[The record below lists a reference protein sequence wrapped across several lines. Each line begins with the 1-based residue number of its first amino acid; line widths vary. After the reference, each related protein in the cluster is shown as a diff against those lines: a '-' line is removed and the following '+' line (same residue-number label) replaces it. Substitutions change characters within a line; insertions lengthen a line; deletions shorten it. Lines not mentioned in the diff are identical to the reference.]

1 MDPGPEAGEAAPSS
15 QSNSPLKPI
24 TSPRTT
30 SRRGNSC
37 GNIQIVS
44 MKKGGLSMALV
55 LWAAGSRGGCLS
67 ADCTLDDGAH
77 VRPRVLAIAPSVH
90 LALGF
95 LVRS

>member
-1 MDPGPEAGEAAPSS
+1 
-15 QSNSPLKPI
+15 
-24 TSPRTT
+24 
-30 SRRGNSC
+30 
-37 GNIQIVS
+37 